1 MGLDRREVDVTHH
14 TGGKLRASRFC
25 RGGCPLSPVY
35 KENLVFVPYRG
46 GGVAERAFQAEGEVR
61 EAKARQA

>member
-1 MGLDRREVDVTHH
+1 M
-14 TGGKLRASRFC
+14 
-25 RGGCPLSPVY
+25 SPVY

-46 GGVAERAFQAEGEVR
+46 GRVPERAFQAEGEVM